1 MVVIAGDQGH
11 AEVGSYLGHAGGNGV
26 VISTIEDAREFVEG
40 SRITEDKICIV
51 AQTTFDREMFNV
63 IVNQFR
69 AKGSK
74 PRVFNTICSAT
85 VKRQKEAM
93 LISRLADVM
102 IVVGGKNSANTGR
115 LAQICRNSGKK
126 TYYIERPEEL
136 DPEVLKDCHIIG
148 ITAGAST
155 SKSTIESVTGYI
167 DEKINQSKE
176 E

>member
-11 AEVGSYLGHAGGNGV
+11 AEVGSYLGYAGGKGV

-40 SRITEDKICIV
+40 SRSMEDKICIV
-51 AQTTFDREMFNV
+51 AQTTFDREMFNE

-69 AKGSK
+69 AKGSN

-136 DPEVLKDCHIIG
+136 DPEVLKDCRIIG